1 MHRKGRAVP
10 LLPVMC
16 LQPANTATCH
26 SVVAR
31 SKMRVVQTSV
41 SNIVT
46 TSLYDVAKTLSKR
59 CYNVATTSTNG
70 CVGAFQLRIID
81 NSFPTSK
88 HKRATKLYWGKST
101 LSLNRSFCLQL
112 KKSISTH
119 LPRNIKINMYIK
131 HNQLHSFIY
140 KQINC
145 TLIQISLG
153 LGVKLLAFM

>member
-1 MHRKGRAVP
+1 MNFP
-10 LLPVMC
+10 SW
-16 LQPANTATCH
+16 H
-26 SVVAR
+26 SDV
-31 SKMRVVQTSV
+31 
-41 SNIVT
+41 VT
-46 TSLYDVAKTLSKR
+46 TLWLTLSQRCGKVENESCGDVSFRRCDNVAKTLPQR

-145 TLIQISLG
+145 TLIQISLS